1 MEILWFIIAC
11 AWVGSLLLCSGLS
24 YRRGLRAK
32 KCMID
37 SLSFKQ
43 AMKWWAYHELLR
55 HNDDIRQIRSDIRK
69 LADVE
74 MPKGVDLECWVDING
89 NPKVKSKRQGRD
101 TVA

>member
-1 MEILWFIIAC
+1 MEILLFILAC
-11 AWVGSLLLCSGLS
+11 AWVGSLLICSSLS
-24 YRRGLRAK
+24 YRRGYNAK

-37 SLSFKQ
+37 GLSFKQ

-74 MPKGVDLECWVDING
+74 MPRGVDYEAWVDVEG
-89 NPKVKSKRQGRD
+89 NPKIKGK
-101 TVA
+101 

>member
-1 MEILWFIIAC
+1 MELVVFMSAV
-11 AWVGSLLLCSGLS
+11 AMLGATLLAYSIG
-24 YRRGLRAK
+24 YRRGVNAK
-32 KCMID
+32 KLVIE

-74 MPKGVDLECWVDING
+74 MPRGVDYEAWVDVEG
-89 NPKVKSKRQGRD
+89 NPKIKGK
-101 TVA
+101 